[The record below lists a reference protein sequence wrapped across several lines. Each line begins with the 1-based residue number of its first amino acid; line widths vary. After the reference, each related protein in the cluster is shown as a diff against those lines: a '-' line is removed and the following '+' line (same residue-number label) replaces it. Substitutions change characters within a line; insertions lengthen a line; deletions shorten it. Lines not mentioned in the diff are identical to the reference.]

1 MPTYRDS
8 TKWRSAE
15 WEWTKRRKEKT
26 IALRR
31 KQQEPSFHE
40 SNPNENERF
49 ANENVG
55 GIKMRSH
62 TGVIK
67 DTQCARE
74 HLINSYGVLAF
85 FIQAYIN
92 RMRRNN
98 FLGFIKKDDKWKR
111 HKKK

>member
-1 MPTYRDS
+1 
-8 TKWRSAE
+8 
-15 WEWTKRRKEKT
+15 
-26 IALRR
+26 
-31 KQQEPSFHE
+31 
-40 SNPNENERF
+40 
-49 ANENVG
+49 
-55 GIKMRSH
+55 MRSH

-98 FLGFIKKDDKWKR
+98 FLGFIKKRRQMKETQ
-111 HKKK
+111 KKNRRTDLKMI